1 MPTFDWLYPLLQKWL
16 RKPLLCNNFSLL
28 PVLPPSTLLRRLERS
43 SDKRPATHALLGCGL
58 GRRPFIVYNLFVI
71 LDPHFFFTSSTA
83 QGGGGSF
90 KNRQGRLVVVNHGWQ
105 SEATDGSKGDWC
117 LLSFSPL
124 FLHPSIHPSI
134 HLSIHLS
141 IYPSIHPSIHPSIY
155 ASVHLSI
162 YPSIYLYRYLS
173 IYLPIHLSIYLSM
186 CKLENQAILRDF
198 FTFQR

>member
-124 FLHPSIHPSI
+124 FLHPSIYPPIYPSI
-134 HLSIHLS
+134 DLS
-141 IYPSIHPSIHPSIY
+141 IYPSIYPSIY

-162 YPSIYLYRYLS
+162 YPSIYLDIYLS
-173 IYLPIHLSIYLSM
+173 IYLSTYPSIYLSM